1 MKWRQHRIVNW
12 NRISISG
19 VYALQARRQH
29 PSFPGRRS
37 ERMRSSVK
45 TNDLPAAVPA
55 SAIPHVSLWVRGLAL
70 IGALLL
76 GAGAAIA
83 YVNPGMLLSP
93 HEQISEGVRV
103 YAGYLVSRNAALA
116 LGLLGAVLFRLRTL
130 LGTMLLLVG
139 AIQIFDAC
147 LDAVEGRWTL
157 VPGVTVLG
165 ILFLLGAT
173 RARPIFDPRP

>member
-1 MKWRQHRIVNW
+1 
-12 NRISISG
+12 
-19 VYALQARRQH
+19 
-29 PSFPGRRS
+29 
-37 ERMRSSVK
+37 MRSPVE
-45 TNDLPAAVPA
+45 TNNLKAAAAPA
-55 SAIPHVSLWVRGLAL
+55 SAAPDVSLWVKILAS

-83 YVNPGMLLSP
+83 YANPGMLLAP
-93 HEQISEGVRV
+93 HAEVSEAVRV

-147 LDAVEGRWTL
+147 INALEGRWTL

>member
-1 MKWRQHRIVNW
+1 M
-12 NRISISG
+12 S
-19 VYALQARRQH
+19 
-29 PSFPGRRS
+29 P
-37 ERMRSSVK
+37 SVK
-45 TNDLPAAVPA
+45 TNDPPTAAVPA
-55 SAIPHVSLWVRGLAL
+55 SAAHDVSLWVKGVAL

-83 YVNPGMLLSP
+83 YANPGMLLAP
-93 HEQISEGVRV
+93 HAEVSEAVRV

-139 AIQIFDAC
+139 SIQIFDAC

-165 ILFLLGAT
+165 ILFLLGAART
-173 RARPIFDPRP
+173 RPSASFA

>member
-1 MKWRQHRIVNW
+1 
-12 NRISISG
+12 
-19 VYALQARRQH
+19 
-29 PSFPGRRS
+29 
-37 ERMRSSVK
+37 MRSSVQA
-45 TNDLPAAVPA
+45 NDLTAVAAPA
-55 SAIPHVSLWVRGLAL
+55 SAVSDVSLWVKGVAV

-83 YVNPGMLLSP
+83 YAKPGMLLSP
-93 HEQISEGVRV
+93 HEQVSEGVRV

-116 LGLLGAVLFRLRTL
+116 LGLLGAVLFRMRTL

-147 LDAVEGRWTL
+147 LDAVEGRWML

-165 ILFLLGAT
+165 ILFLLGAA
-173 RARPIFDPRP
+173 RARPIFDSRV